1 MAVRQPTPMYI
12 RRRKSASGGSN
23 MTAEE
28 IVQGML
34 PISYGD
40 TWVAGSPASG
50 VSTSTLSV
58 WDNID
63 ITTAK
68 EIGKLLPGMISRSVF
83 SGTLEFGVRGVPRIR
98 NGSTI
103 ALRMKALP
111 QSSRQTPAVSHDY
124 PMARLLFYCPGIS
137 ISGENIGDPVYT
149 DKDVLYLPAPKQYT
163 DALIK
168 PVLAQ
173 TVLSVGEA
181 TGGSY
186 KWPTTIDTNPW
197 WDRYGGEMHTLAT
210 QKLIGPLGSYD
221 ILIEVDF
228 DLTITHYGSVTRE
241 QTLTATETRYV
252 ANNFTPEGG

>member
-1 MAVRQPTPMYI
+1 MAVRQPTPMFI
-12 RRRKSASGGSN
+12 RRRKSASGSN

-68 EIGKLLPGMISRSVF
+68 EIGKLLPGMMSRSVF

-98 NGSTI
+98 NGGTI

-111 QSSRQTPAVSHDY
+111 QSSRHTPAVSHDY
-124 PMARLLFYCPGIS
+124 PMARLLFYCPGSS
-137 ISGENIGDPVYT
+137 ISGGNIVDPVYT
-149 DKDVLYLPAPKQYT
+149 DKDVLDLPAPKQYT

-186 KWPTTIDTNPW
+186 KWPTTTDTNPW
-197 WDRYGGEMHTLAT
+197 WDRYGGKMRPLAT
-210 QKLIGPLGSYD
+210 QELIGPLGSYD

-228 DLTITHYGSVTRE
+228 DLTITHYGSFTRE

>member
-12 RRRKSASGGSN
+12 RRRKSASGSN

-50 VSTSTLSV
+50 VSRSSLSV

-68 EIGKLLPGMISRSVF
+68 EIGKLLPGMMSRSVF
-83 SGTLEFGVRGVPRIR
+83 SGTLEFGVRGVPQIR
-98 NGSTI
+98 QGSTI

-124 PMARLLFYCPGIS
+124 PMARILFYCPGS
-137 ISGENIGDPVYT
+137 SVSGENIGDPVYT
-149 DKDVLYLPAPKQYT
+149 DKDILYLPAPKQYT

-168 PVLAQ
+168 PALAQ

-181 TGGSY
+181 TGGY
-186 KWPTTIDTNPW
+186 YRWPTKAETNPW
-197 WDRYGGEMHTLAT
+197 WNRYGGEMRSLVT
-210 QKLIGPLGSYD
+210 QQLDGPLGTYD
-221 ILIEVDF
+221 ILVEVDF
-228 DLTITHYGSVTRE
+228 ELTITHYGSTTRD
-241 QTLTATETRYV
+241 QVLTPTETRYV
-252 ANNFTPEGG
+252 ANKFAPKGG